1 MFATGA
7 LTPGKPPPVGEH
19 LMQTSKRRRPS
30 CLDQFDRPSEPQPER
45 DDWIESLIARLR
57 ALIIHRIGGK
67 K

>member
-1 MFATGA
+1 
-7 LTPGKPPPVGEH
+7 
-19 LMQTSKRRRPS
+19 MQTSKRRRPS